1 VMSLN
6 ARELYHLARVRMD
19 GHAQWDIRETAVEMV
34 ARGREVMP
42 LTLILAAGKDGF
54 DTLFAEAFAGEKG

>member
-1 VMSLN
+1 MMSVS
-6 ARELYHLARVRMD
+6 ARELYHLARVRAD
-19 GHAQWDIRETAVEMV
+19 HNAQWDIRETAERMV

-54 DTLFAEAFAGEKG
+54 DALCARVFAGEE